1 MKKPYTDALH
11 NPIITEDVQLAIQ
24 VILYRTD
31 RSISPM
37 GLNRSTRFGIGKA
50 SNILT
55 LLCDA
60 GVVSKKYP
68 GGYRMVLLRNQDQAI
83 NAALR
88 QLKKGRK

>member
-1 MKKPYTDALH
+1 MKRPYTDAMR
-11 NPIITEDVQLAIQ
+11 NPLTTGDIQFAIQ
-24 VILYRTD
+24 VILARLD

-37 GLNRSTRFGIGKA
+37 ALHRPTRFGIGKA

-60 GVVSKKYP
+60 GVVGKKQP
-68 GGYRMVLLRNQDQAI
+68 GGYRMVLLRNRPEAV